1 MRSSKPCFADAVTR
15 GTMSASASA
24 LSPRKTLPSAL
35 IDSVTGFASVLSGAA
50 AAFGRSIGTPAV
62 ISGAVTMKMMRSTS
76 MTSMNGV
83 ILISLMTPRLPRRRR
98 RRPPP
103 CPCAMAEAIVIAAA
117 ASGRLRRVRVHA
129 LVDLARQDRR
139 ELVGEALEPRLQLRH
154 LRLQLVV
161 GEHRRDRRE
170 EPDRGRKQRLG
181 DAG

>member
-1 MRSSKPCFADAVTR
+1 MRSSKPCVAAAVTHV
-15 GTMSASASA
+15 TISASGSA
-24 LSPRKTLPSAL
+24 VSPRYTLPSDL
-35 IDSVTGFASVLSGAA
+35 IDSVTGFASLLSGAA
-50 AAFGRSIGTPAV
+50 AAFGRSSGTPAV
-62 ISGAVTMKMMRSTS
+62 IRGAVTMKMMRRTS

-117 ASGRLRRVRVHA
+117 SGRLRRMRVHA

-161 GEHRRDRRE
+161 GKHRRDRRE
-170 EPDRGRKQRLG
+170 ESDR
-181 DAG
+181 